1 MAVRGPFSVEEI
13 SIHVRSIPGGPA
25 KRVGGVSIANICPV
39 LRANRRLLGPPPL
52 GSESASAAASPEPE
66 PAPELAVAVAV
77 AGGGDSATERT
88 FELQI
93 DRHQVWPNTPT
104 RAASPLPSSPPP
116 SPPPP
121 TSPPF
126 SSPPPSNSG
135 NHPLTGVPTH
145 AHWTVQMK
153 GAAGLAWS
161 VDSRW
166 LLHWHWPQTDRSGE
180 QVAAIAEGLGLSQW
194 VCAAAP
200 LPCPGRVAAVVA
212 GRAYCF
218 LPLPIDTG
226 LALHVNAA
234 FALSSNRRD
243 LWQAQD
249 ATGVGALKG
258 QWNKFLLEQALPA
271 AYSGLL
277 RRLGEHIGTGE
288 VDRACM

>member
-1 MAVRGPFSVEEI
+1 
-13 SIHVRSIPGGPA
+13 
-25 KRVGGVSIANICPV
+25 
-39 LRANRRLLGPPPL
+39 
-52 GSESASAAASPEPE
+52 
-66 PAPELAVAVAV
+66 
-77 AGGGDSATERT
+77 
-88 FELQI
+88 
-93 DRHQVWPNTPT
+93 
-104 RAASPLPSSPPP
+104 
-116 SPPPP
+116 
-121 TSPPF
+121 
-126 SSPPPSNSG
+126 
-135 NHPLTGVPTH
+135 
-145 AHWTVQMK
+145 MK